1 MLEDDGCLASS
12 IDQKTDICEAMFK
25 KAGITYWI
33 KAKVKDVRLVL
44 YLLVL
49 QLLGMVVQ
57 GVVDL
62 KVCKRYLIL
71 FNLTAA

>member
-1 MLEDDGCLASS
+1 
-12 IDQKTDICEAMFK
+12 MFK
-25 KAGITYWI
+25 KASITYWI

-57 GVVDL
+57 AVVDL
-62 KVCKRYLIL
+62 KQHKRKRKPRKKLGKHQRRSLRYSPGIKP
-71 FNLTAA
+71 FA